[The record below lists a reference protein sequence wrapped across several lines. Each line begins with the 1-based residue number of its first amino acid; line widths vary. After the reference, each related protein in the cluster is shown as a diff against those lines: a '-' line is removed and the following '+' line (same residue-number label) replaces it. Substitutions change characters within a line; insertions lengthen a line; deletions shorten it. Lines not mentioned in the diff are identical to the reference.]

1 MNKNAFLSEL
11 SRKLRRLP
19 KEDFEDAMN
28 YYNEYFLDAGVDDTT
43 DVTPL
48 VGTVDEVAK
57 TILDDCTEKQFEKVK
72 TEGGVKNS
80 TKAVWLVI
88 LGIFAAPVALPL
100 AIAAAAVVFA
110 LLITIFAVVFS
121 LVIASAA
128 IAFAGLVAIPAIFWA
143 TTPAQGMVVAGFSL
157 MGIAIGILFCIAFYK
172 LGELIVKG
180 IIKLIRNI
188 SKSPKS
194 SKRPETVQSV
204 RTDVEPANETVEASE
219 PLTEEEVYQQGGEV

>member
-19 KEDFEDAMN
+19 REDYDDAIN
-28 YYNEYFLDAGVDDTT
+28 YYNEYLLDAGIDDSE

-100 AIAAAAVVFA
+100 AIVAVA
-110 LLITIFAVVFS
+110 LIFTILVTIFAVVFS

-128 IAFAGLVAIPAIFWA
+128 VAFAGLVAIPAIFWA
-143 TTPAQGMVVAGFSL
+143 TTPAQGMVIAGFSL
-157 MGIAIGILFCIAFYK
+157 MGIAIGILLCIAFYK
-172 LGELIVKG
+172 LGEVIVKG
-180 IIKLIRNI
+180 IIKLVRNI
-188 SKSPKS
+188 SKSSKS
-194 SKRPETVQSV
+194 SNKKT
-204 RTDVEPANETVEASE
+204 TINE
-219 PLTEEEVYQQGGEV
+219 QGGEV

>member
-19 KEDFEDAMN
+19 REDYDDAIN
-28 YYNEYFLDAGVDDTT
+28 YYNEYFLDAGIDDSE

-100 AIAAAAVVFA
+100 AIVAVA
-110 LLITIFAVVFS
+110 LIFTILVTIFAVVFS

-128 IAFAGLVAIPAIFWA
+128 VAFAGLVAIPAIFWA
-143 TTPAQGMVVAGFSL
+143 TTPAQGMVIAGFSL
-157 MGIAIGILFCIAFYK
+157 MGIAIGILLCIAFYK
-172 LGELIVKG
+172 LGEVIVKG
-180 IIKLIRNI
+180 IIKLVRNI

-194 SKRPETVQSV
+194 SNKK
-204 RTDVEPANETVEASE
+204 EAS
-219 PLTEEEVYQQGGEV
+219 YQQGGEV